1 MAFQYFKFVL
11 KRSRKVNAELFLF
24 ITVNDAG
31 LKHIKQ
37 QRDLLA
43 GGRRDFSLAP
53 ASENSVLLTFT
64 APSPEA
70 AR

>member
-11 KRSRKVNAELFLF
+11 KHSRKVNAELFLF

-43 GGRRDFSLAP
+43 GRRDFSLAP

-64 APSPEA
+64 APSPEGA
-70 AR
+70 S